1 MFSFKRMRFWLVL
14 LLLSVCWQAAV
25 TVSAQGLVGAPVD
38 PHGPRFHEAGL
49 LADYAYDNARD
60 MVRIATGVSVLLAC
74 LFGWYRSRKVSG
86 KRLVK
91 ELVLLV
97 LVPLAIYFG
106 GVYSINNVGGLG
118 GCPVASL
125 LRAGLSCSGCFF
137 SF

>member
-1 MFSFKRMRFWLVL
+1 MFSIKRTRFWLVL
-14 LLLSVCWQAAV
+14 LLLTVCWHAV
-25 TVSAQGLVGAPVD
+25 ASVSAQGLVGAPVD
-38 PHGPRFHEAGL
+38 PRYPEGYEIGGL
-49 LADYAYDNARD
+49 AAPSYDGVRD

-106 GVYSINNVGGLG
+106 GIYSIRNVGALG
-118 GCPVASL
+118 PCPVAFVDAP
-125 LRAGLSCSGCFF
+125 RH
-137 SF
+137 

>member
-1 MFSFKRMRFWLVL
+1 MFSFKLIRAGLVL
-14 LLLSVCWQAAV
+14 LLLTVCWHAAV

-38 PHGPRFHEAGL
+38 PRYGQGSEIGGL
-49 LADYAYDNARD
+49 AAPGYDGVRD

-106 GVYSINNVGGLG
+106 GVYSIRNVGALG
-118 GCPVASL
+118 PCQVASL